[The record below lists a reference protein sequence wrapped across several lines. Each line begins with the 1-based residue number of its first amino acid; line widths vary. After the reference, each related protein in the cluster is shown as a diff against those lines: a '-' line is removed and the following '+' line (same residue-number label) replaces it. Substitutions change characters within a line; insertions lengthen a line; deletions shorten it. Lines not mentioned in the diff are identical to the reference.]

1 MDEPEKNA
9 DGRALACS
17 VGTDEAEKLSLS
29 DGQAEIDDAA
39 GFSVIFREV
48 ISCDDVLFMLLSKYV
63 FILAGTGIVPDYL
76 RARVLLL
83 INYLITIISG

>member
-29 DGQAEIDDAA
+29 DSQAEIDDAA

-48 ISCDDVLFMLLSKYV
+48 ISCDDVHLCSFPSTYSFWRGLGLCRT
-63 FILAGTGIVPDYL
+63 IW